1 MTTYSFPTLRVDGLT
16 MILGLGETGVAAA
29 AWCARHA
36 VGLRLVDTRSEPAGL
51 QALRDLLGEV
61 DADQCFGPDVLN
73 AAALDDVHTIVLSPG
88 LVPTQEPIAGFLA
101 MAAERGIEVIGEME
115 LFARALSDM
124 ASQGYKPSVLA
135 VTGTNGK
142 TTVTA
147 MTRQL
152 VQASGLSALSA
163 GNISPAALTAL
174 GRALDG
180 NALPDVWVLEL
191 SSFQLETLSSL
202 QPDAAVVLNVTQ
214 DHLDWHG
221 DMQAYAKAKSRILQS
236 ARVAVVNRDDA
247 LVAAMVP
254 RLNAPQVRSFGLGA
268 PELEGDLGL
277 ESAGGVVWLT
287 ASDAQDF
294 DLPVVSGRRKK
305 EQAELVRNP
314 GRVTRLMP
322 ADALRVRGA
331 HNALNALAALAL
343 GRGLDLSWAG
353 MLRAIRDY
361 AGEPHRMEFVRTI
374 ADVEFVNDSKGTN
387 VGATVAA
394 LEGADKK
401 VVLIAGGLGK
411 GQDFTLLTRA
421 VRNAARA
428 VVLIGQD
435 AELIAQALQPSGVP
449 LSRADSMAQAV
460 RQACDLAQPGD
471 MVLLSPACASMDM
484 FKNYP
489 HRGQVFMDEVRELA
503 LDRGEIE

>member
-1 MTTYSFPTLRVDGLT
+1 MTTYSFHSLRVDGLT

-29 AWCARHA
+29 VWCARHGA
-36 VGLRLVDTRSEPAGL
+36 RLRLVDTRSEPAGL
-51 QALRDLLGEV
+51 RALLDQAE
-61 DADQCFGPDVLN
+61 DAGKDRRFGPD
-73 AAALDDVHTIVLSPG
+73 ALSADALEDVHTIVLSPG
-88 LVPTQEPIAGFLA
+88 LAPNQEPVAGFLA
-101 MAAERGIEVIGEME
+101 MAAERDIDVIGEIE

-124 ASQGYKPSVLA
+124 ATQGYEPKMLA

-147 MTRQL
+147 MTRQV
-152 VQASGLSALSA
+152 VQASGLSAMSA
-163 GNISPAALTAL
+163 GNIGPAALTAL
-174 GRALDG
+174 GHALDDD
-180 NALPDVWVLEL
+180 ALPDVWVMEL
-191 SSFQLETLSSL
+191 SSFQLETLHNL
-202 QPDAAVVLNVTQ
+202 RPDAAVVLNVTQ

-221 DMQAYAKAKSRILQS
+221 DMQAYARAKSRILQS
-236 ARVAVVNRDDA
+236 ARVAVVNRDDP
-247 LVAAMVP
+247 LVAEMVP
-254 RLNAPQVRSFGLGA
+254 RLNAPEVRSFGLGV

-277 ESAGGVVWLT
+277 ENSGGMIWLT

-294 DLPVVSGRRKK
+294 DVPVSSGRRKK
-305 EQAELVRNP
+305 GQAELVRNP

-322 ADALRVRGA
+322 SDALRVRGA

-343 GRGLDLSWAG
+343 GRSLELGWAA
-353 MLRAIRDY
+353 MLRAMREY
-361 AGEPHRMEFVRTI
+361 AGEPHRMEFVRAI
-374 ADVEFVNDSKGTN
+374 AEVEFVNDSKGTN

-394 LEGADKK
+394 LDGSEKK

-411 GQDFTLLTRA
+411 GQDFSLLTRA

-435 AELIAQALQPSGVP
+435 AESIAQALQPADVP
-449 LSRADSMAQAV
+449 MSRADSMAQAV
-460 RQACDLAQPGD
+460 RQAFELAQAGD